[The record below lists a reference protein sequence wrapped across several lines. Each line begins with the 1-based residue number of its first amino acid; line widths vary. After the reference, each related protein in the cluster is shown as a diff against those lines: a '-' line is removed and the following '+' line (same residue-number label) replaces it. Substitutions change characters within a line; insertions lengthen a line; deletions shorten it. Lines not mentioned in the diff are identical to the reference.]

1 MVFYKNTGFGYK
13 DTRFWSFRKDN
24 LHNNFAGCL
33 TFYVCITVKNNV
45 PAHSSLIRWP
55 ECEKCFSCYGTSLH
69 LKDPVDIVQ
78 KSMRISVVLLSATQS
93 KNIEAELTP
102 IKWNRSSNGVTFRPT
117 MLKYSL
123 PRVLHIER
131 RRRGRRG
138 LRAKKNCRTIRSQIY
153 RSIPSAKIRNF
164 VKIVHKC
171 QNCFPVE
178 YCMMTCQAEMLRS

>member
-1 MVFYKNTGFGYK
+1 MFVYSVSIGTQCLLDVTLKKTNSQIMVFYKNTGFGYK

-78 KSMRISVVLLSATQS
+78 KSMRISMVLLSATQS
-93 KNIEAELTP
+93 KIIEAELT
-102 IKWNRSSNGVTFRPT
+102 
-117 MLKYSL
+117 LKIL
-123 PRVLHIER
+123 KP
-131 RRRGRRG
+131 
-138 LRAKKNCRTIRSQIY
+138 N
-153 RSIPSAKIRNF
+153 
-164 VKIVHKC
+164 
-171 QNCFPVE
+171 
-178 YCMMTCQAEMLRS
+178 